1 VVKGSAV
8 RLRSF
13 IGKPRGWL
21 TTVAELAGFGLI
33 VAGVWRVSVT
43 AGLIAAGLALILVGV
58 LEA

>member
-1 VVKGSAV
+1 V

-21 TTVAELAGFGLI
+21 TTVAELAGFSLI
-33 VAGVWRVSVT
+33 VAGVWRVSTT